1 MHDHLRVAGLVA
13 RLDLLLAR
21 QEHQHRPE
29 LEVASWAPQLCSRGR
44 ARYLATLGA
53 DGVWRRVF
61 ASGTSVT
68 FDTKTNNGTVAWA
81 TLSHAQ

>member
-1 MHDHLRVAGLVA
+1 MCGGWGSASVPWFPLYDLPLGKP
-13 RLDLLLAR
+13 LDN
-21 QEHQHRPE
+21 
-29 LEVASWAPQLCSRGR
+29 
-44 ARYLATLGA
+44 ATLGA